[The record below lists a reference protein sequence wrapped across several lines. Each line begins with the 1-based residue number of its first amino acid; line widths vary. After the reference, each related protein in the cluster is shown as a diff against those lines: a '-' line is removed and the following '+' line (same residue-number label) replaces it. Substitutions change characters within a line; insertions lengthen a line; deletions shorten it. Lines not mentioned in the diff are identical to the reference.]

1 MAEEATIPPAA
12 WPPKPSILSRF
23 WEGLKPHLGWE
34 LAIFALIALAAL
46 GLRLWELDGRTMHY
60 DESLHIH
67 YSWRMAEGEGYSHSP
82 WMHGPFQ
89 VHMVAFIFKIFGDSD
104 FTARLGYVLF
114 GAGLA
119 MLPYFFRNYMGRA
132 GAVATS
138 LLLALSPSLLYFS
151 RFGRN
156 DILIAVF
163 GAALLLVMWRY
174 VNEGKN
180 RHLYIASGLLALI
193 FATKETSYIVVGIF
207 GAALFLISLPQLIP
221 WALGRIKLRELSGA
235 PIFLLLMITLT
246 LPQWSAL
253 SAIPLGAFGTNLVS
267 DGVTEVGLPVWQ
279 APFVDFPVVDIPVA
293 ANAAAAAI
301 VFLVPV
307 GLSIFT
313 SAGRRWAHL
322 LVPLTIAATLV
333 YVFLAFPTGLIGR
346 DYLTTF
352 VVLFSTL
359 LLSVLIGVAW
369 SWRVWLISAAI
380 FYTVWT
386 FFYTSVFGFF
396 TQSHGFCPAEVG
408 GAFHSLCN
416 RFGGLYTGSWQGL
429 GYWVE
434 QQDVARGNQPWY
446 YHFLIGSIYEF
457 LPLIFG
463 GIAVIYFIRKGNVF
477 GMLLGFWALATLLA
491 YTVASEKMPWLLV
504 NMAVP
509 FIFLAG
515 MFMGNLIDNIPW
527 RRALASAASAPM
539 YLAPLILLSGVYLF
553 QKYAGAGDL
562 VSWQQWGLLG
572 VVCGMTLGLFYV
584 LAKTPL
590 NLSAAMAGL
599 GVAVLLLG
607 FSVFVA
613 FRASYNYDD
622 DPVELLV
629 YAQGSSDIVST
640 VDSLNEEVLTTPGPP
655 EAVEIDYEVWYPMNW
670 YVRWDQKNGSA
681 VFKCY
686 KTESEHGYQDYC
698 NTLDGPPSTQAI
710 LLNSSHADRDGKHLQ
725 DFERS
730 AKLKNL
736 LWFPENSY
744 RRLGE
749 ARNDENIVQELKMDF
764 SYIKDVAADL
774 DAWDDA
780 LDYFLD
786 RRIASEWWSSD
797 FYAYIHKNDAS

>member
-1 MAEEATIPPAA
+1 M
-12 WPPKPSILSRF
+12 
-23 WEGLKPHLGWE
+23 
-34 LAIFALIALAAL
+34 
-46 GLRLWELDGRTMHY
+46 
-60 DESLHIH
+60 
-67 YSWRMAEGEGYSHSP
+67 
-82 WMHGPFQ
+82 
-89 VHMVAFIFKIFGDSD
+89 
-104 FTARLGYVLF
+104 
-114 GAGLA
+114 
-119 MLPYFFRNYMGRA
+119 
-132 GAVATS
+132 
-138 LLLALSPSLLYFS
+138 
-151 RFGRN
+151 
-156 DILIAVF
+156 
-163 GAALLLVMWRY
+163 
-174 VNEGKN
+174 
-180 RHLYIASGLLALI
+180 
-193 FATKETSYIVVGIF
+193 
-207 GAALFLISLPQLIP
+207 
-221 WALGRIKLRELSGA
+221 
-235 PIFLLLMITLT
+235 
-246 LPQWSAL
+246 
-253 SAIPLGAFGTNLVS
+253 
-267 DGVTEVGLPVWQ
+267 
-279 APFVDFPVVDIPVA
+279 
-293 ANAAAAAI
+293 
-301 VFLVPV
+301 
-307 GLSIFT
+307 
-313 SAGRRWAHL
+313 
-322 LVPLTIAATLV
+322 
-333 YVFLAFPTGLIGR
+333 
-346 DYLTTF
+346 
-352 VVLFSTL
+352 
-359 LLSVLIGVAW
+359 
-369 SWRVWLISAAI
+369 
-380 FYTVWT
+380 
-386 FFYTSVFGFF
+386 
-396 TQSHGFCPAEVG
+396 
-408 GAFHSLCN
+408 
-416 RFGGLYTGSWQGL
+416 
-429 GYWVE
+429 
-434 QQDVARGNQPWY
+434 
-446 YHFLIGSIYEF
+446 
-457 LPLIFG
+457 
-463 GIAVIYFIRKGNVF
+463 F

-640 VDSLNEEVLTTPGPP
+640 VDSLNEEVLTTRGLP

-774 DAWDDA
+774 DAWTTPWITSWTA
-780 LDYFLD
+780 G
-786 RRIASEWWSSD
+786 
-797 FYAYIHKNDAS
+797 